1 MERYKDLK
9 PELLKTSD
17 HISRWNDNKIKLLVT
32 HAASAGHGLNLQKG
46 GDGIVWFGET
56 NNLELFQQANK
67 RLHRQ
72 GRIKPV
78 IVNHIM
84 LDESIDLRIRA
95 GRDRNEASQDS
106 VLNAVKALKAKYGI
120 K

>member
-1 MERYKDLK
+1 MRSLW
-9 PELLKTSD
+9 LVV
-17 HISRWNDNKIKLLVT
+17 VT